1 MCHDIFKLGNTCI
14 RMERVKTLS
23 SEEENLFATCV
34 GRTEEG
40 KFVLIG
46 CYNVCAADHWPPQ
59 CHMSAASKPG

>member
-1 MCHDIFKLGNTCI
+1 
-14 RMERVKTLS
+14 MERVKTLS